1 MSSLV
6 KEKVM
11 SEKYKALFQQGDV
24 LMYKVDELPKNLKP
38 AKSKVLAEGEVT
50 GHCHKIDEN
59 TDVFVDE
66 NGNLFMEVKAE
77 TSTVKHDTHHPIE
90 VPKGLYE
97 VKIVQE
103 HDPFEDAARKVRD

>member
-1 MSSLV
+1 
-6 KEKVM
+6 M
-11 SEKYKALFQQGDV
+11 SEKYRELFQQGDV
-24 LMYKVDELPKNLKP
+24 LVYKIDEFPNGLKP
-38 AKSKVLAEGEVT
+38 AKNKVLAEGEVT

-66 NGNLFMEVKAE
+66 QGNIYMETKQDSVL
-77 TSTVKHDTHHPIE
+77 KHDTHGPLTI
-90 VPKGLYE
+90 PKGRYE